1 MNNNRTETDIEHY
14 GPQYQALLFMIL
26 SFSILGFCVMIQN
39 QGGLLTVPFF
49 AMGLLSITL
58 LGIAQE
64 MASKSYRHH
73 SRRYFAHALFLT
85 ALSPC
90 LITIYLLLKGD
101 FWRFSNL
108 YYLPK
113 INSLLFAGWLIG
125 SAAVVYVPLRSGVMF
140 IRPSQGKAPVMAFGL
155 MFVGFSLIM
164 PVGFSPD
171 GLKYLFIPGL
181 IVAVLSVV
189 MIYKSFIWKTD
200 KVHVLQIAL
209 LCAIATAMS
218 LFALGVSGLF
228 DMHKRTFK
236 IAIIG
241 GDIPKLEKLLSDG
254 YSVNDPS
261 VSFRSPV
268 LAAIHYG
275 YGQRGND
282 YSRYIWNAPWGSQ
295 KERERKVLDI
305 IQVLIKYGADIN
317 APNSQGWTPLMES
330 IRYGMP
336 DVTKFL
342 LERGAN
348 VNVIT
353 PNGQT
358 ILELAMEVLST
369 KKLLRLLIEKG
380 ANPNVQNSS
389 GDTLLYFLI
398 RERDTNSIKVLLEH
412 DVNVNIKNK
421 RGLTP
426 LTEAEMIGQ
435 TDIAELLRQ
444 HGAKE

>member
-1 MNNNRTETDIEHY
+1 MNNNRTQTDIEY
-14 GPQYQALLFMIL
+14 YKPQYQALLFMIL
-26 SFSILGFCVMIQN
+26 SFSIFGFCVMIQN
-39 QGGLLTVPFF
+39 QGGLLTIPFF
-49 AMGLLSITL
+49 SMGLLSITL

-64 MASKSYRHH
+64 MASESYMHH
-73 SRRYFAHALFLT
+73 IRSYFVHALFLT

-90 LITIYLLLKGD
+90 LIIIYLLLNGD

-113 INSLLFAGWLIG
+113 INSLLFAGWLVG
-125 SAAVVYVPLRSGVMF
+125 LAATIYVPLRSGARF

-181 IVAVLSVV
+181 IAAVLSVV
-189 MIYKSFIWKTD
+189 LIHQSFVWRTD
-200 KVHVLQIAL
+200 KAHVFQIAL
-209 LCAIATAMS
+209 LCAIVNALS
-218 LFALGVSGLF
+218 LFAIGVSGLF

-241 GDIPKLEKLLSDG
+241 GDIPKLEKLLSEG

-261 VSFRSPV
+261 VSFRSPI

-282 YSRYIWNAPWGSQ
+282 YSRYIWNAPWGS
-295 KERERKVLDI
+295 KEERERKVLDI
-305 IQVLIKYGADIN
+305 IQVLFKYGADIN
-317 APNSQGWTPLMES
+317 APNSQGWTPIMES

-336 DVTKFL
+336 EVTKFL
-342 LERGAN
+342 LNRGAN
-348 VNVIT
+348 VGVIT
-353 PNGQT
+353 PYGQT
-358 ILELAMEVLST
+358 ILNLAMEGRST
-369 KKLLRLLIEKG
+369 KKLMRLLIEKG
-380 ANPNVQNSS
+380 ADPNAQDSFGETPLYILVSE
-389 GDTLLYFLI
+389 GDL
-398 RERDTNSIKVLLEH
+398 NSIKVLLEYGV
-412 DVNVNIKNK
+412 DVNISDKN
-421 RGLTP
+421 GITP
-426 LTEAEMIGQ
+426 LMKAKIIGR
-435 TDIAELLRQ
+435 TDIAECLRQ